1 MIEISGPFYRYNN
14 EVLTKPEI
22 IFVKD
27 HHYNETE
34 QCFPLQKLL
43 DNSTCDPTD
52 HLIVFDHVVQ
62 EDDIFASY
70 NCACL
75 PIFLARAEQQF
86 NCQQINPDWNQKR
99 RTFNFMINKI
109 RHNRTFLLML
119 LEHFDLIDYEYT
131 LCWKNNNVGRNE
143 MLNSINNLEYQQ
155 IITSAKLNIATRQ
168 YLFGTENLLD
178 QGLQYGALTN
188 AQVYQT
194 FLQKEVFEPTC
205 ISLITEPGF
214 FERET
219 IVTEK
224 TIMSIYAGTI
234 PIWVGGWRIAD
245 YMKSQGFDVFDDVVD
260 HSYQTLTDPWDRC
273 YHAIKL
279 NIDLLKD
286 YDRVKLLIKQNQHRL
301 LNNLN
306 LLKNNYFHDAAKQG
320 IKRYSLPSK
329 IL

>member
-22 IFVKD
+22 IVVRD

-43 DNSTCDPTD
+43 DNSACNPTD
-52 HLIVFDHVVQ
+52 HLLVFDHVVQ
-62 EDDIFASY
+62 QDDVFAQY
-70 NCACL
+70 KCACL
-75 PIFLARAEQQF
+75 PIFLANAEQQF
-86 NCQQINPDWNQKR
+86 NQQQIQPTWNQKR

-109 RHNRTFLLML
+109 RHNRTFLLMM
-119 LEHFDLIDYEYT
+119 LEHFGLTDYEYT
-131 LCWKNNNVGRNE
+131 LCWKNTNVSRNS
-143 MLNSINNLEYQQ
+143 MLSSVNDSLYQQ
-155 IITSAKLNIATRQ
+155 IITSAELNILTRQ

-188 AQVYQT
+188 AQVYQK

-224 TIMSIYAGTI
+224 TIMSMYAGTI

-260 HSYQTLTDPWDRC
+260 HSYQNLTDPWDRC

-286 YDRVKLLIKQNQHRL
+286 SDRVKLLIVQSQHRL
-301 LNNLN
+301 HHNLN
-306 LLKNNYFHDAAKQG
+306 LLKNNHFYHAAQQG
-320 IKRYSLPSK
+320 IKYYSLPSE